1 MNTERKPLG
10 VLLEERGLIRNQ
22 HVKYALQEQK
32 VTGEKM
38 GEVLE
43 RMGFV
48 TQFDVASLV
57 ADQAGIRYLD
67 VDRVVPDKEALR
79 VFNKNLCVKNDFLPI
94 KLHEDH
100 VEVVSAATNPEM
112 LIQTIQRH
120 SASSKPPILHQGER
134 RKIQQA
140 IQHYYYFLENPIEK
154 LIEKEIAQ
162 ATLMPDSAQNL
173 DSLLSHMFTLA
184 IRYRTSD
191 IHIRPGPLSIAI
203 AFRIDGMMHP
213 MFSLNRSLMRLVA
226 TIKMRAKM
234 DLAEQRKPQDGRF
247 SITVLDMGYDV
258 RVSTLVCPHGEN
270 VVMRIL
276 PRDIGVKGLGEL
288 GFEASDVERLRQLF
302 NEPYGIVLLTGPTG
316 SGKTTTL
323 YAGIQAQDVIGK
335 NVLTVENP
343 IEYQIPSI
351 RQTEVNVKS
360 GYGFANAIPHFLRH
374 DPDIIMLGEI
384 RDEDTARTALI
395 AAETGHV
402 VLSTLHTND
411 VFGAIPR
418 LLSLGVSHVMLADS
432 LLGVVS
438 QRLVRRICSNC
449 KESYAPTNE
458 ERAILGDHELTTLY
472 RGRGC
477 DSCNETGY
485 IGRVPIYEI
494 WRISEEVTAS
504 LARGETMDRIISL
517 AKQGDY
523 NDIRSIAVGKV
534 LTGETTSDELIR
546 ILGRGASRS
555 QTRNSADDQIT

>member
-1 MNTERKPLG
+1 MSTKRKPLG
-10 VLLEERGLIRNQ
+10 VLLEERGLIRSQ
-22 HVKYALQEQK
+22 HIKYALQEQK
-32 VTGEKM
+32 VTNERL

-48 TQFDVASLV
+48 TQFDVATLV
-57 ADQAGIRYLD
+57 ADQEKIQYLD
-67 VDRVVPDKEALR
+67 VDRVVPEPEALR
-79 VFNKNLCVKNDFLPI
+79 AFNKNLCVKNDFLPI
-94 KLHEDH
+94 KIHDDH
-100 VEVVSAATNPEM
+100 VEVVSASTNVDI
-112 LIQTIQRH
+112 LRQVLHRH
-120 SASSKPPILHQGER
+120 SAASRLPILHQGER

-140 IQHYYYFLENPIEK
+140 IQHYYYFLENPIEA

-162 ATLMPDSAQNL
+162 ATNNPASAQNL

-184 IRYRTSD
+184 IRYRASD
-191 IHIRPGPLSIAI
+191 VHIRPGPLSIAV

-213 MFSLNRSLMRLVA
+213 MFSLNLKLMRMIA

-234 DLAEQRKPQDGRF
+234 DLAEQRIPQDGRF
-247 SITVLDMGYDV
+247 SIDVLNMGYDV

-276 PRDIGVKGLGEL
+276 ARDLGVKGLSEL
-288 GFEASDVERLRQLF
+288 GFENTDVDRLRRLF
-302 NEPYGIVLLTGPTG
+302 NEPFGIILLTGPTG

-335 NVLTVENP
+335 NILTVENP

-384 RDEDTARTALI
+384 RDEDTANTALI

-411 VFGAIPR
+411 VFGSIPR

-438 QRLVRRICSNC
+438 QRLVRRICDNC
-449 KESYAPTNE
+449 KESYSPTPEDLAIIKQE
-458 ERAILGDHELTTLY
+458 EVTELF
-472 RGRGC
+472 RGVGC
-477 DSCNETGY
+477 ESCNETGY

-494 WRISEEVTAS
+494 WRVSSEVSAS
-504 LARGETMDRIISL
+504 LARGETMDRIIAL

-523 NDIRSIAVGKV
+523 NSIFSVGVRKV
-534 LTGETTSDELIR
+534 LDGVTTVAELIR
-546 ILGRGASRS
+546 MLGQGEGRAIG
-555 QTRNSADDQIT
+555 